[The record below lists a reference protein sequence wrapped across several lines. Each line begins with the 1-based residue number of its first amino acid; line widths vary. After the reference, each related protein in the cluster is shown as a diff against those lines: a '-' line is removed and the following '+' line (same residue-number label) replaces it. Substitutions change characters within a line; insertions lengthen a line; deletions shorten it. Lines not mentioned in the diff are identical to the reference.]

1 MKRLKRL
8 SQIVILS
15 LGLTVISRV
24 ETAQAKEV
32 CRLLQAVGGGTEVTK
47 TVSPGGTLFT
57 GDNWN
62 TDFVVPTDRFYD
74 RFEVRVMPQND
85 ANYSMNFYLKYPNN
99 TADKFFSREA
109 IPLRRNQLVIARA
122 KPRALTLQPF
132 QVNVFVGG
140 TEAIG
145 TVYTAT
151 VLACFN
157 N

>member
-1 MKRLKRL
+1 MQRLKQL
-8 SQIVILS
+8 SQILILS
-15 LGLTVISRV
+15 LGLGVMARV

-32 CRLLQAVGGGTEVTK
+32 CRLLEAVGGGTEVTK

-74 RFEVRVMPQND
+74 RFEVRVVPQND

-109 IPLRRNQLVIARA
+109 TPMQRNQPVIAKA
-122 KPRALTLQPF
+122 NPRARTEQPF

-157 N
+157 D

>member
-1 MKRLKRL
+1 MQRLKQL
-8 SQIVILS
+8 SQILILS
-15 LGLTVISRV
+15 LGLGVMARV

-32 CRLLQAVGGGTEVTK
+32 CRLLEAVGGGTEVTK

-74 RFEVRVMPQND
+74 RFEVRVVPQND

-109 IPLRRNQLVIARA
+109 TPMQRNQPVIAKA
-122 KPRALTLQPF
+122 NPRARTEQPF

>member
-1 MKRLKRL
+1 LAL
-8 SQIVILS
+8 LAFS
-15 LGLTVISRV
+15 
-24 ETAQAKEV
+24 AQAREV
-32 CRLLQAVGGGTEVTK
+32 CRLLEAVGGGTEVTK

-74 RFEVRVMPQND
+74 RFEVRVVPQND
-85 ANYSMNFYLKYPNN
+85 ANYSLNFYLKYANN

-109 IPLRRNQLVIARA
+109 TPLKRNQPIIAGA
-122 KPRALTLQPF
+122 NPRARTQQPF

-145 TVYTAT
+145 AVYTAS

>member
-1 MKRLKRL
+1 
-8 SQIVILS
+8 
-15 LGLTVISRV
+15 
-24 ETAQAKEV
+24 
-32 CRLLQAVGGGTEVTK
+32 
-47 TVSPGGTLFT
+47 
-57 GDNWN
+57 
-62 TDFVVPTDRFYD
+62 
-74 RFEVRVMPQND
+74 
-85 ANYSMNFYLKYPNN
+85 MNFYLKYPNN

-109 IPLRRNQLVIARA
+109 TPMQRNQPVIAKA
-122 KPRALTLQPF
+122 NPRARTEQPF